1 MAKNKVMALWT
12 ALIAAVVAVLAA
24 LGFASPAAAAP
35 VHQTSGSSNST
46 PAVREARVPVAAPPR
61 YARSLPPTMKQR
73 IRAEA
78 HGSSPSCRPCA
89 PSPDSDAALAEM
101 VNATLDAHGGH
112 ASPPAPA
119 GPHTTTR
126 DHHAHGT
133 TGSAPHGVP
142 HARPHGHRPGHAS
155 AHVNGGH
162 HGRPAAGP
170 AASAPGNAS
179 VAPGSASV
187 APAPSLP
194 SLR

>member
-12 ALIAAVVAVLAA
+12 ALITAVVAVLAA

-78 HGSSPSCRPCA
+78 HGSSPSCRHCA
-89 PSPDSDAALAEM
+89 PSPDSDAALTEM
-101 VNATLDAHGGH
+101 VNATLESHGGH
-112 ASPPAPA
+112 ASPPVAAGAHTTTQEHAHGAAGPTTHS
-119 GPHTTTR
+119 GPHT
-126 DHHAHGT
+126 
-133 TGSAPHGVP
+133 
-142 HARPHGHRPGHAS
+142 RPHGHASGHADHGAGS
-155 AHVNGGH
+155 H
-162 HGRPAAGP
+162 HGRPDTGP
-170 AASAPGNAS
+170 AAFAPGNA
-179 VAPGSASV
+179 PV
-187 APAPSLP
+187 APAPNLP